1 MFSTKAHVCM
11 CQRIVIWI
19 KHIPNMLD
27 GHTLYF
33 LWMLEYIFLHIIII
47 IVKWLLI
54 TIIIIKFIFLQ
65 TKKKI
70 ILYKTFMCIAG
81 VIN

>member
-19 KHIPNMLD
+19 KHIPNKLD

-33 LWMLEYIFLHIIII
+33 LWMLEYIVLHINII
-47 IVKWLLI
+47 IVKCLL
-54 TIIIIKFIFLQ
+54 IIIKFHIF
-65 TKKKI
+65 TKKKNHI
-70 ILYKTFMCIAG
+70 I
-81 VIN
+81 